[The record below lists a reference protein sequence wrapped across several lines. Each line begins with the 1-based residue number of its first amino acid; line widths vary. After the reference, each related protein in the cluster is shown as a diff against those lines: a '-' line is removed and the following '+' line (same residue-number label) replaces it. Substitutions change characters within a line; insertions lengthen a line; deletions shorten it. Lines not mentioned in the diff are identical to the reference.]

1 MNTEVLTLNINS
13 SVFES
18 MKNDF
23 NSVLKKTLGNMRS
36 KQGEAA
42 EISLKLKITL
52 EEDNVPDLYS
62 EDGNGRRDIVKP
74 IFNHKVSSVMQI
86 KEEESGSMKGNY
98 ELVYDKDKDDFIM
111 RPIDDGQVT
120 FSDSMFTSSEEPQE
134 AEFEDFD
141 DSDETT
147 DDGAL
152 PGRPDFPRLAPTENA
167 MNPAISYGSKVFF
180 NKPEMQ
186 AVILLTHKWVG
197 GEDGSE
203 SSSEFTTTILP
214 YSAIVECSEKYA
226 YDCLFDELE
235 VICNSLVT
243 SSSDKDFD
251 KVYKTFFSKTHNHIT
266 DDVHDEETAEFLVNC
281 ATEATGG
288 TEAEEDDD
296 DVLGY
301 TDIEEDIFND
311 D

>member
-13 SVFES
+13 SVFDS

-23 NSVLKKTLGNMRS
+23 NSVLKKTLANMRS

-52 EEDNVPDLYS
+52 EEDNVPDIYS

-120 FSDSMFTSSEEPQE
+120 FADSMFTTSAEPQE
-134 AEFEDFD
+134 AEFDDFD

-152 PGRPDFPRLAPTENA
+152 PGRPVIPQLGAGEN
-167 MNPAISYGSKVFF
+167 
-180 NKPEMQ
+180 
-186 AVILLTHKWVG
+186 T
-197 GEDGSE
+197 DG
-203 SSSEFTTTILP
+203 
-214 YSAIVECSEKYA
+214 
-226 YDCLFDELE
+226 DEL
-235 VICNSLVT
+235 
-243 SSSDKDFD
+243 F
-251 KVYKTFFSKTHNHIT
+251 
-266 DDVHDEETAEFLVNC
+266 
-281 ATEATGG
+281 
-288 TEAEEDDD
+288 
-296 DVLGY
+296 GY
-301 TDIEEDIFND
+301 TDIEEGIFND

>member
-13 SVFES
+13 SVFDS

-98 ELVYDKDKDDFIM
+98 ELVYDKEKDDFIM

-120 FSDSMFTSSEEPQE
+120 FSDSMFTTSEEPQE
-134 AEFEDFD
+134 AEFDDFD

-152 PGRPDFPRLAPTENA
+152 PGRPDFPRLAPTENG
-167 MNPAISYGSKVFF
+167 MNPVISYGSKVFY

-203 SSSEFTTTILP
+203 SSGLFTTKIIP
-214 YSAIVECSEKYA
+214 YSAILECSEKVG
-226 YDCLFDELE
+226 YDSLFDELE
-235 VICNSLVT
+235 VRCNSIAT
-243 SSSDKDFD
+243 ESNNKDYE
-251 KVYKTFFSKTHNHIT
+251 KVYKTFFSGTHNHIT
-266 DDVHDEETAEFLVNC
+266 DDVTDEETAEFLVNC
-281 ATEATGG
+281 ATEG
-288 TEAEEDDD
+288 TLGSETEED